1 MTRLPIDQEDQMG
14 CPIYRSDRRVRQIGR
29 RVVVITFRSLTMA
42 DWPFISCCHRSDRRV
57 RQIDGYLWHGR
68 SDRRLR
74 QISRGFVINES
85 DRRVR
90 QIGRVL

>member
-14 CPIYRSDRRVRQIGR
+14 CPIYRSDRRVRQIGG
-29 RVVVITFRSLTMA
+29 
-42 DWPFISCCHRSDRRV
+42 HR
-57 RQIDGYLWHGR
+57 WHGG

-74 QISRGFVINES
+74 QISRGFVINQS

-90 QIGRVL
+90 QIGRVLLSWLFRSPSEADRP